1 MGILFLV
8 LKMIGFILLGLL
20 AFLILLLLAV
30 LFVPIRY
37 RVVAQY
43 EEKAI
48 ARITAGWFLHLIG
61 VRLVISDQ
69 EKSCKLKLF
78 GIPLIDFFLRAR
90 IEEKNEDQRVIRMNS
105 LQNNRYI
112 RINSLQNNQYI
123 GINNR

>member
-48 ARITAGWFLHLIG
+48 ARKLPAGFCI
-61 VRLVISDQ
+61 
-69 EKSCKLKLF
+69 
-78 GIPLIDFFLRAR
+78 
-90 IEEKNEDQRVIRMNS
+90 
-105 LQNNRYI
+105 
-112 RINSLQNNQYI
+112 
-123 GINNR
+123 